1 MGIQMRYIGVL
12 DRAGAFRGGHARVL
26 DVGASNLYHA
36 EPEDVLAFLRRYAP
50 RPARPDLPAKA
61 DDLARRSYSTCPKTL
76 TYVSELFAE
85 TTIAYQAVDIFEAP
99 ATRVVDLN
107 FERLPREFRGRF
119 DLVTNFG
126 TAEHL
131 FGQYNLFRAMHDAV
145 KVGGHFYLQLPTV
158 GFTNHG
164 YFTYHPRAF
173 HDLAVANGYAVL
185 DLSYTDVQGRVRLDE
200 RCVLPGMANPDRL
213 LATAKNL
220 AVPEVPDALLNVF
233 WRKETAAPF
242 RLRLETVSSLGAPAR
257 RIARR
262 YGIPTPKAP
271 RIGTARWVL
280 KALGVGHALRA
291 VGLR

>member
-1 MGIQMRYIGVL
+1 MGIQMKYVQVL
-12 DRAGAFRGGHARVL
+12 DRAGAFKGGTARVL
-26 DVGASNLYHA
+26 DVGASNLYYA
-36 EPEDVLAFLRRYAP
+36 EPADVLAFLRKYGK
-50 RPARPDLPAKA
+50 RPDDPGLPAKA
-61 DDLARRSYSTCPKTL
+61 ADLARRSYSTCPKTL
-76 TYVSELFAE
+76 TYISELFAE
-85 TTIAYQAVDIFEAP
+85 TTIGYQAIDIFEAP
-99 ATRVVDLN
+99 ATRIVDLN
-107 FERLPREFRGRF
+107 FERLPRAFRGRF

-131 FGQYNLFRAMHDAV
+131 FGQYNLFRAMHDALA
-145 KVGGHFYLQLPTV
+145 VGGHFYLQLPTV

-173 HDLAVANGYAVL
+173 HDLAIANGYTVV

-200 RCVLPGMANPDRL
+200 KCVLPGMADPGRL
-213 LATAKNL
+213 AATAKAL

-242 RLRLETVSSLGAPAR
+242 RLRLETVSSLGAPTR

-262 YGIPTPKAP
+262 YGIPLPKAP

-280 KALGVGHALRA
+280 KTLGVGNALRA